1 MLRHHVCQLQ
11 TLNPQ
16 RPKPLTSSL
25 FTQGVFNTQRDE
37 QPSASAAESRKKL
50 TPNSQTAF
58 SRADREGVGFTSQ
71 RARDQLCEQLR
82 DSGIRS
88 EQVLEVIAATPR
100 HLFVDQA
107 LWPHAYQNRTLPIGH
122 GQTISQPWVVARMT
136 ELLLAKKKL
145 QKVLEVGTGC
155 GYQTAVLSALVP
167 ELYSAERIAE
177 LQERAKSVLN
187 RLGITHPQF
196 SLSDGSWGLDTQAP
210 FDGILVTAAPV
221 EVPEALLDQLAI
233 GGRLVIPAGPD
244 GRQRLQV
251 FDRVAENDF
260 EQQYL
265 DDVAFVP
272 LKSGVIAG

>member
-1 MLRHHVCQLQ
+1 M
-11 TLNPQ
+11 
-16 RPKPLTSSL
+16 
-25 FTQGVFNTQRDE
+25 
-37 QPSASAAESRKKL
+37 

-88 EQVLEVIAATPR
+88 EQVLQVIASTPR

-136 ELLLAKKKL
+136 ELLLAKKKP

-167 ELYSAERIAE
+167 ELHSAERIAE

-187 RLGITHPQF
+187 RLGIAHPQF
-196 SLSDGSWGLDTQAP
+196 SLSDGCWGLDVQAP

-221 EVPEALLDQLAI
+221 EVPEALLDQLAV